1 MDRPAAEPAGTVRFG
16 LLGPLLVTDVVGT
29 VVVLPAA
36 KQRIILAALL
46 LRANETVSADRM
58 MEILWGAS
66 PPPSAEA
73 AVRNYVMRL
82 RRQAGRAPGSL
93 PAQRAMRSRYGI
105 RRNTTWLRLIACG
118 AMPGLP
124 C

>member
-82 RRQAGRAPGSL
+82 RRQAGGRQDRYPPSGLCGRGTGSG
-93 PAQRAMRSRYGI
+93 GI
-105 RRNTTWLRLIACG
+105 RRG
-118 AMPGLP
+118 SG
-124 C
+124 